1 MNSLQDWFDSPMYEA
16 LYAHRD
22 DQEARQLSE
31 LIHPRFPQAAYPRLL
46 DLACGRGRHT
56 LNLARLG
63 YAVTGLDLSPRAI
76 SIARE
81 KLASRHQKAD
91 FILGDMRNPLPE
103 TFDGVVN
110 LFTSFGYFD
119 DDEQNRTV
127 LRAIRAMLRPGGFLV
142 LDYLNERWV
151 RNTLVPRETGSL
163 PSCEYTIDRWISG
176 SMVMKKISMFRPGSP
191 PREFNEQVK
200 LYGNDWFTVELEA
213 LGFRIT
219 ERLGGYDGSSFDHE
233 RSPRLITIAS
243 L

>member
-1 MNSLQDWFDSPMYEA
+1 MYEA

-22 DQEARQLSE
+22 DQEARKLSD
-31 LIHPRFPQAAYPRLL
+31 LIHPRFPPSGHPRLL
-46 DLACGRGRHT
+46 DLACGRGRHS

-81 KLASRHQKAD
+81 KLASQHQKAD
-91 FILGDMRNPLPE
+91 FILGDMREPLPD
-103 TFDGVVN
+103 TFDGIVN

-119 DDEQNRTV
+119 DDGQNRMV
-127 LRAIRAMLRPGGFLV
+127 LRSIREMLRPGGFLV
-142 LDYLNERWV
+142 LDYLNEQWV
-151 RNTLVPRETGSL
+151 RKTLVPRETGSL
-163 PSCEYTIDRWISG
+163 PSCDYVIDRWISG
-176 SMVMKKISMFRPGSP
+176 SMVMKKISTFRPGSP

-200 LYGNDWFTVELEA
+200 LYGERWFTDELEA

-219 ERLGGYDGSSFDHE
+219 ERLGAYDGSPFDPE

>member
-31 LIHPRFPQAAYPRLL
+31 LIKHKFPPSRYPALL

-63 YAVTGLDLSPRAI
+63 YAMTGLDLSPRAI

-81 KLASRHQKAD
+81 KHASQHLEAD
-91 FILGDMRNPLPE
+91 FILGDMRDPLPR

-119 DDEQNRTV
+119 DDAMNRAV
-127 LRAIRAMLRPGGFLV
+127 LRSIRSMLRPGGFLV
-142 LDYLNERWV
+142 LDYLNEHWV
-151 RNTLVPRETGSL
+151 RKTLVPRETGTL
-163 PSCEYTIDRWISG
+163 PSCEYLIERWISG
-176 SMVMKKISMFRPGSP
+176 SMVMKKITTSRVGFPSK
-191 PREFNEQVK
+191 EFNEQVK
-200 LYGNDWFTVELEA
+200 LYGEAWFTRELES
-213 LGFRIT
+213 LGFKIS
-219 ERLGGYDGSSFDHE
+219 ERVGGYDGSVFDPAG
-233 RSPRLITIAS
+233 SPRLITMAS

>member
-1 MNSLQDWFDSPMYEA
+1 MYEA

-22 DQEARQLSE
+22 DQEARKLSD
-31 LIHPRFPQAAYPRLL
+31 LIHPRFPPSDHPRLL
-46 DLACGRGRHT
+46 DLACGRGRHS

-81 KLASRHQKAD
+81 KLASQHLKAD
-91 FILGDMRNPLPE
+91 FILGDMRDPLPD
-103 TFDGVVN
+103 TFDGIVN

-119 DDEQNRTV
+119 DDDQNRTV
-127 LRAIRAMLRPGGFLV
+127 LRSIRAMLRPGGFLV

-151 RNTLVPRETGSL
+151 RKTLVPRETGSL
-163 PSCEYTIDRWISG
+163 PSCEYAIDRWISG
-176 SMVMKKISMFRPGSP
+176 SMVMKKISMVRPDSP

-200 LYGNDWFTVELEA
+200 LYGEGWFTSELEA

-219 ERLGGYDGSSFDHE
+219 ERLGGYDGSAFDLEH
-233 RSPRLITIAS
+233 SPRLITIAS